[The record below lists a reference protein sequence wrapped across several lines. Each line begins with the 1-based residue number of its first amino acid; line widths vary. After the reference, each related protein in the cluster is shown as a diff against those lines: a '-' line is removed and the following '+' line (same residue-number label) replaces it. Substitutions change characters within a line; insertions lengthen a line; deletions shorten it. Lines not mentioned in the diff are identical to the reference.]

1 MLELL
6 YLGTKKLDPQYISI
20 SNGLLYVTA
29 WQRIKPESCAYNAG
43 CIIVYGTDGNAQR
56 FIDTDAQSHLNLS
69 VPEGRK
75 VSYLQKIM
83 FELFL
88 LGIVCDSSNQL
99 ILADRYT
106 SKILGMSDG
115 NQQQVIHFRGDRMK
129 APHYV
134 CFSNDQNTMIVT
146 DVGNNTVQF
155 YGKGTSTS
163 LALPAPTQK

>member
-1 MLELL
+1 M
-6 YLGTKKLDPQYISI
+6 
-20 SNGLLYVTA
+20 SNNLLYVTA

-43 CIIVYGTDGNAQR
+43 CIIVYGTDGNVQR
-56 FIDTDAQSHLNLS
+56 YIDTDVQSYLNLS
-69 VPEGRK
+69 VPEGRRTSEES
-75 VSYLQKIM
+75 VLIFFSSSI
-83 FELFL
+83 
-88 LGIVCDSSNQL
+88 GIVSDSSNQL

-106 SKILGMSDG
+106 SKILALNDG

-155 YGKGTSTS
+155 YEKN
-163 LALPAPTQK
+163 K